1 MNYGWKEDNGRY
13 VPIWYEVKV
22 FPAPA
27 EVKALIKT
35 TNKNFE
41 TKNNNEESIYSD
53 SAASDCD
60 SDWSVDANEDGDF
73 HELATT
79 LFINNFCGSYNEQT
93 SITLSIMVIV
103 FDFVTIFQLV
113 GSVKECNT
121 SKLCAK

>member
-41 TKNNNEESIYSD
+41 MKNNNEESIYSD

-73 HELATT
+73 H
-79 LFINNFCGSYNEQT
+79 
-93 SITLSIMVIV
+93 
-103 FDFVTIFQLV
+103 
-113 GSVKECNT
+113 
-121 SKLCAK
+121 

>member
-13 VPIWYEVKV
+13 VPIWYEVRA

-41 TKNNNEESIYSD
+41 MKNNNEESIYSD

-60 SDWSVDANEDGDF
+60 CDWSVDATEDGDF
-73 HELATT
+73 H
-79 LFINNFCGSYNEQT
+79 
-93 SITLSIMVIV
+93 
-103 FDFVTIFQLV
+103 
-113 GSVKECNT
+113 
-121 SKLCAK
+121 

>member
-1 MNYGWKEDNGRY
+1 MNYGWKEDNARY
-13 VPIWYEVKV
+13 VPIWYAVGV

-41 TKNNNEESIYSD
+41 MKNNNEESIYSD

-73 HELATT
+73 H
-79 LFINNFCGSYNEQT
+79 
-93 SITLSIMVIV
+93 
-103 FDFVTIFQLV
+103 
-113 GSVKECNT
+113 
-121 SKLCAK
+121 

>member
-41 TKNNNEESIYSD
+41 MKNNNEESIYSD
-53 SAASDCD
+53 SAASDGD
-60 SDWSVDANEDGDF
+60 GDWSVDANEDGDF
-73 HELATT
+73 H
-79 LFINNFCGSYNEQT
+79 
-93 SITLSIMVIV
+93 
-103 FDFVTIFQLV
+103 
-113 GSVKECNT
+113 
-121 SKLCAK
+121 